1 MKIHRRSILFILGGL
16 SAVGPFSIDMY
27 LPGFPQIAADLDT
40 HLIRVGYSLT
50 SYFIGICVG
59 QLIYGPL
66 MDRFGRKKPLL
77 AGISLYI
84 LTSLGCM
91 FSPSIDTF
99 IGLRALQALG
109 GCVGMVASR
118 AIVRDLFLPH
128 ETAKIFSLL
137 MLMTGVAPIVAPTVG
152 GMVAASLGWQ
162 AIFLILALL
171 GSLLLL
177 SVKLFLPESKSP
189 DDSVSLK
196 PLKMLA
202 RYRDLTRNSRFL
214 TYVLASAALSC
225 GLYAYIAGSPAIY
238 MKLFGLSEQQY
249 GWIYAVN
256 ALGLIGGSQLN
267 HLLLRKFKSERVS
280 FALSLVQVG
289 AGAALVFFASEQFF
303 STWGLYGVIFLFLMT
318 HGILSPNTSALAIN
332 PMGAAAGSAS
342 SLMGFIQ
349 MLFGSL
355 STGLVSVLHNGSALP
370 MAQVMLG
377 FALMGFLFLWLGLKN
392 APERKNQG
400 HPVLDSVS

>member
-1 MKIHRRSILFILGGL
+1 
-16 SAVGPFSIDMY
+16 
-27 LPGFPQIAADLDT
+27 
-40 HLIRVGYSLT
+40 
-50 SYFIGICVG
+50 
-59 QLIYGPL
+59 
-66 MDRFGRKKPLL
+66 
-77 AGISLYI
+77 
-84 LTSLGCM
+84 
-91 FSPSIDTF
+91 
-99 IGLRALQALG
+99 
-109 GCVGMVASR
+109 
-118 AIVRDLFLPH
+118 
-128 ETAKIFSLL
+128 
-137 MLMTGVAPIVAPTVG
+137 
-152 GMVAASLGWQ
+152 
-162 AIFLILALL
+162 
-171 GSLLLL
+171 
-177 SVKLFLPESKSP
+177 
-189 DDSVSLK
+189 
-196 PLKMLA
+196 
-202 RYRDLTRNSRFL
+202 
-214 TYVLASAALSC
+214 
-225 GLYAYIAGSPAIY
+225 

-370 MAQVMLG
+370 MAQVDVG
-377 FALMGFLFLWLGLKN
+377 ICSHRDFCFSGW
-392 APERKNQG
+392 
-400 HPVLDSVS
+400 D